1 VVAGV
6 IFTVVISIGLPFIAL
21 LYAFYKKRYIPFGL
35 GVLAFVVSQVL
46 LRIPLM
52 QYMGQNSAAYSMFS
66 VTQPV
71 LFSIVVG
78 LSAGVFEELARFV
91 AMRFLMKQRDWQ
103 SGFLFGAG
111 HGGIEAVLFVG
122 ISSVSL
128 LLSPSLITSGELYF
142 VGGLERFFAMLL
154 HIGLSI
160 IVLQGVVQKRFFY
173 VVLAIL
179 IHGLVDALVGIFP
192 IYIPADYALI
202 AIEGAL
208 ALIALAVFIYSLRLK
223 RKGVLE

>member
-1 VVAGV
+1 MVAGV
-6 IFTVVISIGLPFIAL
+6 IFTVMISIGLPFIAL
-21 LYAFYKKRYIPFGL
+21 LYAFYKKKYIPFGL
-35 GVLAFVVSQVL
+35 GILAFVVSQIL

-52 QYMGQNSAAYSMFS
+52 QYIGQNSAAYSMFS

-71 LFSIVVG
+71 LFAVVIG
-78 LSAGVFEELARFV
+78 LSAGIFEGLARYI

-128 LLSPSLITSGELYF
+128 LFSSSMIISGDLYF
-142 VGGLERFFAMLL
+142 VGGIERLFAMLL

-160 IVLQGVVQKRFFY
+160 MILQGIVKKRFIY
-173 VVLAIL
+173 VILAIL
-179 IHGLVDALVGIFP
+179 IHWFIDSLVGILP
-192 IYIPADYALI
+192 LYLSGNNALI
-202 AIEGAL
+202 AIEVTL
-208 ALIALAVFIYSLRLK
+208 AITALAVFIYSLWIR

>member
-1 VVAGV
+1 
-6 IFTVVISIGLPFIAL
+6 
-21 LYAFYKKRYIPFGL
+21 
-35 GVLAFVVSQVL
+35 
-46 LRIPLM
+46 
-52 QYMGQNSAAYSMFS
+52 
-66 VTQPV
+66 
-71 LFSIVVG
+71 
-78 LSAGVFEELARFV
+78 
-91 AMRFLMKQRDWQ
+91 MKQRDWQ

>member
-1 VVAGV
+1 MVGV
-6 IFTVVISIGLPFIAL
+6 IFTIVISIGLPFIAL
-21 LYAFYKKRYIPFGL
+21 LYAFYKKGYIPFGL

-46 LRIPLM
+46 LRIPLLE
-52 QYMGQNSAAYSMFS
+52 YLGKNSAAYSMFS
-66 VTQPV
+66 ATQPV
-71 LFSIVVG
+71 LFSIVLG

-91 AMRFLMKQRDWQ
+91 AMKFLMKQRDWQ

-122 ISSVSL
+122 INAIGL
-128 LLSPSLITSGELYF
+128 LFSQFIIGPSELYF
-142 VGGLERFFAMLL
+142 IGGIERLFAMLL

-173 VVLAIL
+173 VILAIL

-192 IYIPADYALI
+192 LYIPADYALI

-208 ALIALAVFIYSLRLK
+208 ALIALAVFIYGLRLK
-223 RKGVLE
+223 RRGVLE

>member
-1 VVAGV
+1 MAGV
-6 IFTVVISIGLPFIAL
+6 IFAIVVSVGLPFIAL

-35 GVLAFVVSQVL
+35 GILAFVVSQVL

-52 QYMGQNSAAYSMFS
+52 QYIGQNSASYSMFS

-71 LFSIVVG
+71 LFSIVIG
-78 LSAGVFEELARFV
+78 LSAGVFEELARFI

-122 ISSVSL
+122 ISAVSL

-160 IVLQGVVQKRFFY
+160 IVLQGVMQKRFLY
-173 VVLAIL
+173 VILAIL

-192 IYIPADYALI
+192 IYIPADYVLI

>member
-1 VVAGV
+1 MAGV
-6 IFTVVISIGLPFIAL
+6 IFAIVVSVGLPFIAL

-35 GVLAFVVSQVL
+35 GILAFVVSQVL

-52 QYMGQNSAAYSMFS
+52 QYIGQNSASYSMFS

-71 LFSIVVG
+71 LFSIVIG

-122 ISSVSL
+122 ISAVSL

-160 IVLQGVVQKRFFY
+160 IVLQGVMQKRFLY
-173 VVLAIL
+173 VILAIL

-192 IYIPADYALI
+192 IYIPADYVLI

-223 RKGVLE
+223 RRGVLE

>member
-1 VVAGV
+1 VAGV
-6 IFTVVISIGLPFIAL
+6 IFAIVVSVGLPFIAL

-35 GVLAFVVSQVL
+35 GILAFVVSQVL

-52 QYMGQNSAAYSMFS
+52 QYIGQNSASYSMFS

-71 LFSIVVG
+71 LFSIVIG
-78 LSAGVFEELARFV
+78 LSAGVFEELARFI

-122 ISSVSL
+122 ISAVSL

-160 IVLQGVVQKRFFY
+160 IVLQGVMQKRFLY
-173 VVLAIL
+173 VILAIL

-192 IYIPADYALI
+192 IYIPADYVLI